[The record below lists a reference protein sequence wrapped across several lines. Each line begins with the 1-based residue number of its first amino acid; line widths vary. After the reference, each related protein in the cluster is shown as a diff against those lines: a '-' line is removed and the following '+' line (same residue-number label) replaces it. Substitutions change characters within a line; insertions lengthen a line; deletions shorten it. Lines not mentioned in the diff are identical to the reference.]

1 MNWVLDLDGVV
12 WLADTPL
19 PGAAEAVAMLRDAG
33 ERVLFATN
41 NSGDTVGFQE
51 AKLAR
56 FGIPAEDDVV
66 TSAQAAA
73 FLVEPGQRVL
83 ATGGPGVT
91 EALLARGAE
100 VLEAA
105 DAARQPVGAPIEVDA
120 VVVGIHLDFDYGR
133 LRVASQAVREGA
145 RLIAT
150 NGDSTYPTPEGQI
163 PGGGAIAA
171 AVAYAAG
178 VEAVYAGKPEE
189 PIAQLIHQRLG
200 DRDDQPGIMV
210 GDRPS
215 SDGAFAKTL
224 GYRFGLVLTG
234 VTHPDDL
241 PVEPTPDL
249 VATDLLQMVEKV
261 LASS

>member
-12 WLADTPL
+12 WLAETPL
-19 PGAAEAVAMLRDAG
+19 PGAAEAVAKLRDAG

-41 NSGDTVGFQE
+41 NSGDTVGTQE

-56 FGIPAEDDVV
+56 FGIPAKGDVV

-100 VLEAA
+100 VLEAEEVV
-105 DAARQPVGAPIEVDA
+105 DSPVNAKIGVDA
-120 VVVGIHLDFDYGR
+120 VVVGIHMDFDYAR

-150 NGDSTYPTPEGQI
+150 NADATYPTSEGQV

-171 AVAYAAG
+171 AVGYAAG
-178 VEAVYAGKPEE
+178 VQAVYAGKPEE
-189 PIAQLIHQRLG
+189 PMARLIHHLLG
-200 DRDDQPGIMV
+200 ERDAEPGIMV

-241 PVEPTPDL
+241 PVEPAPDL
-249 VATDLLQMVEKV
+249 LADDLRQMVEKV